1 MGEAP
6 FKVGGAVEPPYF
18 VGREDELEKLSGDL
32 RGLTQNN
39 LILAP
44 RRYGKSSLLHNLR
57 LRVKDER
64 DLLVPY
70 VNCREM
76 ASYTDFYRITIAALL
91 SEYERKRKRKIAG
104 LWANFKGIFKERIL
118 RAAQRLDEIGGSI
131 GELGKVYLKFRE
143 KEADEKEL
151 VRAAFRFYRELAEEK
166 GLRIVLL
173 LDEFQEIATF
183 DDYIFN
189 LLKKELDLPSRVR
202 YFFSGSS
209 MSMLAEIFLRED
221 SPLYLMVAKH
231 HMEPLGMEEVIDFV
245 RERFK
250 VVDISIDEEAAELFH
265 GLTGGIPFY
274 IQKLGL
280 IAFQGA
286 LLKGRGKI
294 GDEEVKSAF
303 TAMLDELDGEFEVR
317 WLSRFS
323 NQQRRILKTLADL
336 GEARLTDIAA
346 QMGCKPSDISS
357 SIIRLKEMMILA
369 KGENGRYSVVDRVF
383 HAWLARERSE

>member
-1 MGEAP
+1 MMKEAP

-18 VGREDELEKLSGDL
+18 IGREDELERLSSDL
-32 RGLTQNN
+32 RELSQNN

-57 LRVKDER
+57 LRVKSES

-76 ASYTDFYRITIAALL
+76 ASYTDFYRITVAALL
-91 SEYERKRKRKIAG
+91 MEYERKRKIAG
-104 LWANFKGIFKERIL
+104 LWANFKAIFKERIL
-118 RAAQRLDEIGGSI
+118 GAAQRLDEIGGSI

-166 GLRIVLL
+166 RLRVVLL
-173 LDEFQEIATF
+173 LDEFQEIAAF

-231 HMEPLGMEEVIDFV
+231 YMKPLGMEVVVDFV
-245 RERFK
+245 KERFK
-250 VVDISIDEEAAELFH
+250 VVDISIDRGAAALFH

-280 IAFQGA
+280 IIFQDA
-286 LLKGRGKI
+286 LLKDKRKI
-294 GDEEVKSAF
+294 GNEEVESAF
-303 TAMLDELDGEFEVR
+303 AAMLDELDGEFEVR

-323 NQQRRILKTLADL
+323 NLQRRILRALAEL
-336 GEARLTDIAA
+336 GGARLTDIAA

-357 SIIRLKEMMILA
+357 SVVRLKEMMIIA
-369 KGENGRYSVVDRVF
+369 KGEDNQYSIVDRVF
-383 HAWLARERSE
+383 QAWLMRGRSE

>member
-1 MGEAP
+1 MNKAP

-18 VGREDELEKLSGDL
+18 VGRENELEKLSSDL

-57 LRVKDER
+57 LRVKGEK

-76 ASYTDFYRITIAALL
+76 ASYTDFYRIAVAALL
-91 SEYERKRKRKIAG
+91 SEYERKRKISG
-104 LWANFKGIFKERIL
+104 LWVNFKEIFKERIL
-118 RAAQRLDEIGGSI
+118 SASQRLDEIGGSI

-166 GLRIVLL
+166 GLGIVFL
-173 LDEFQEIATF
+173 LDEFQEIAAF
-183 DDYIFN
+183 NEYIFN

-209 MSMLAEIFLRED
+209 MSILSEIFLKEE

-231 HMEPLGMEEVIDFV
+231 YMEPLGMEEVVDFV
-245 RERFK
+245 QRQLK
-250 VVDISIDEEAAELFH
+250 VVDISIDRKAAELFH
-265 GLTGGIPFY
+265 SLTGGIPFY

-280 IAFQGA
+280 IVVQDA
-286 LLKGRGKI
+286 LFK
-294 GDEEVKSAF
+294 DQHEVSEEEVGDSFA
-303 TAMLDELDGEFEVR
+303 TMLEELDGEFEAR

-323 NQQRRILKTLADL
+323 NLQRRIIGTLANLD
-336 GEARLTDIAA
+336 EARLTDIAT
-346 QMGCKPSDISS
+346 QMGYRPSDISS
-357 SIIRLKEMMILA
+357 SITRLKETMIIA
-369 KGENGRYSVVDRVF
+369 KREDGQYFIIDRVF
-383 HAWLARERSE
+383 NAWLAK